1 MNTAAFQIAT
11 ETPWQDLGNG
21 IQRQMLGYDDK
32 IMLVKVKF
40 EAGAIGAMH
49 QHHHSQVTYVESG
62 LFDMTIGDETKR
74 ITTGDAYYVLP
85 HILHGITCIEPGVLL
100 DVFSPLRE
108 DFLPTKS

>member
-1 MNTAAFQIAT
+1 
-11 ETPWQDLGNG
+11 
-21 IQRQMLGYDDK
+21 
-32 IMLVKVKF
+32 
-40 EAGAIGAMH
+40 
-49 QHHHSQVTYVESG
+49 
-62 LFDMTIGDETKR
+62 MTIGDETKR

>member
-11 ETPWQDLGNG
+11 ETRWQDLGNG

-49 QHHHSQVTYVESG
+49 EHHHSQVTYVESG